1 MRISWGTKCTRPLL
15 FIVVFLFPLQL
26 SAMNWHQCMDTTET
40 AGVITPF
47 LYISAQVTTSSGQFT
62 SSWGPCSLFGKTDE
76 QIKKIF
82 VAKNFENLKTEISL
96 GRGEFLNEYARLN
109 RISKENYN
117 KLFMNFQSKYI
128 NIFGKNGNHLPSVA
142 YDQLEKI
149 CSHYMPKDPLL
160 INVSQQ

>member
-1 MRISWGTKCTRPLL
+1 MTIYLSAKSARPLL
-15 FIVVFLFPLQL
+15 FFVVFLFPLQ
-26 SAMNWHQCMDTTET
+26 SWAMNWRQCMDTSHS
-40 AGVITPF
+40 AGFITPY
-47 LYISAQVTTSSGQFT
+47 LYITAQTTTSSGQFT
-62 SSWGPCSLFGKTDE
+62 SSWGPCSIFGKTDE
-76 QIKKIF
+76 EIKKIF

-128 NIFGKNGNHLPSVA
+128 NIFGQNGDNLPSVS

-149 CSHYMPKDPLL
+149 SSLYK
-160 INVSQQ
+160 